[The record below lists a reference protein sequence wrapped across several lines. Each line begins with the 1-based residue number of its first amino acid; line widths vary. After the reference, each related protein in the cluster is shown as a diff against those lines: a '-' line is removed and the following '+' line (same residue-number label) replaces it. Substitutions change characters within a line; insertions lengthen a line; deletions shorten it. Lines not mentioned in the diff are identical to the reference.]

1 MSDTPELMFLEGF
14 LRTSLANIQYY
25 AGHVCQEFKKFRI
38 QKKNWPLCLADKNS
52 VGIFVMNY

>member
-38 QKKNWPLCLADKNS
+38 QKKKLAS
-52 VGIFVMNY
+52 MLSC